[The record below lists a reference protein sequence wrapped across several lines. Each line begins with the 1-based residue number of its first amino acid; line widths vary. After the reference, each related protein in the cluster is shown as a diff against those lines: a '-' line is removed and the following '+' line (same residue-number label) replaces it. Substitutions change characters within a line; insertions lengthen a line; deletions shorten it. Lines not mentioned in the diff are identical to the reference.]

1 MKKSLLLGTILF
13 LTTSFP
19 ALTQSLPPKREFR
32 GAWIA
37 TVINL
42 DWPTSPFST
51 PETQRAELVRLLD
64 ELQAHNVNAVIF
76 QVRSEADAMYAST
89 IEPWSYWL
97 TGGQG
102 MPPSPF
108 YDPLEFAIQ
117 EAHKRGM
124 ELHAWFN
131 PYRVSREVGNYPN
144 DPQHVSVQHP
154 DWVIQISTIKILD
167 PGRPQARQH
176 ITNVV
181 MDVVSRYDVDGVH
194 FDDYFYPYPPNQ
206 IGNQDAATFA
216 NYSRGF
222 TNLADWRRDNVNLL
236 IQTIHD
242 SIQAVKPYVKFGMS
256 PFGIWKNGVPSGITG
271 LDAYSTIY
279 CDAVTW
285 LQRQIVDYITPQLY
299 WPFGGG
305 QDYGKL
311 MPWWGTQRNE
321 RHFYPGQAIY
331 RAAAWPRNEIP
342 RQVRANRANANVQG
356 SIMFRALFFRDN
368 SNGFADSLRTDLFR
382 YPALPPVMAWKDAVS
397 PNAPQNLRYER
408 LASGGPAALRWDE
421 PLPAGDGD
429 TASRYVVYHFPTL
442 NINPLALEDPSKIV
456 AVTSENAAAL
466 ATPAG
471 TGPHYY
477 VVTALDHN
485 SNESTTS
492 NVLQVLPPFSPILAM
507 PANGASELPGSVTL
521 SWYYPPNATFYQ
533 LQVATDS
540 TFASGLFVNEI
551 GLVDTFKTIS
561 GLEGQTKYFWRVR
574 ASNAGGTSF
583 FSQVFS
589 FTTGFPAA
597 PLLVYPTNNTGEI
610 PVAPVFQ
617 WQPSAT
623 ALSYR
628 LQVARSLTFDSTALV
643 FDVSNLTDTS
653 YTTASQLETNR
664 FYFWRVSATNA
675 IGVSL
680 WSEAWRFKTRTTT
693 EVAEAAET
701 PRQFSLE
708 QNYPNPFNPIT
719 TIAFELPEDGAAQLT
734 IFNAVG
740 QQVIVLVDQAM
751 RAGRH
756 EVHFDASTL
765 ATGVYFY
772 RLRFGEQVLTK
783 RMLFAK

>member
-1 MKKSLLLGTILF
+1 MKKTLLLCSILL
-13 LTTSFP
+13 LTESF
-19 ALTQSLPPKREFR
+19 AAFAQSLPPKREFR

-51 PETQRAELVRLLD
+51 PEAQRAELVRLLN

-89 IEPWSYWL
+89 LEPWSYWL
-97 TGGQG
+97 TGQQG
-102 MPPSPF
+102 RAPNPY
-108 YDPLEFAIQ
+108 YDPLEFAIA

-131 PYRVSREVGNYPN
+131 PYRVSREVGNYAN
-144 DPQHVSVQHP
+144 DPQHISVQHP
-154 DWVIQISTIKILD
+154 EWVIQISTIKILD
-167 PGRPQARQH
+167 PGLPQARQH

-206 IGNQDAATFA
+206 MGNQDAATFA

-222 TNLADWRRDNVNLL
+222 TNLGDWRRDNVNLL

-242 SIQAVKPYVKFGMS
+242 SIQAVKPHVKFGMS
-256 PFGIWKNGVPSGITG
+256 PFGIWRNGVPAGITG
-271 LDAYSTIY
+271 LDAYNTIY
-279 CDAVTW
+279 CDAVAW

-311 MPWWGTQRNE
+311 MPWWGTQRNQ

-331 RAAAWPRNEIP
+331 RAIDWPQNEIP

-368 SNGFADSLRTDLFR
+368 AKGFADSLRTDLFR
-382 YPALPPVMAWKDAVS
+382 YPALPPIMPWKDAVA

-408 LASGGPAALRWDE
+408 LASGGPAALQWDE
-421 PLPAGDGD
+421 PAVAGDGD
-429 TASRYVVYHFPTL
+429 TAARYVVYHFTTL
-442 NINPLALEDPSKIV
+442 NINPITLGDPSRIV
-456 AVTSENAAAL
+456 AVTGDKAATPK
-466 ATPAG
+466 TPAG
-471 TGPHYY
+471 NGPHYY
-477 VVTALDHN
+477 VATALDRN
-485 SNESTTS
+485 SNESEVS
-492 NVLQVLPPFSPILAM
+492 NVIQVFPPLAPILAM
-507 PANGASELPGSVTL
+507 PANGAIAGQASVTL
-521 SWYYPPNATFYQ
+521 SWYYSLNAASFN

-540 TFASGLFVNEI
+540 TFASGLLVNET
-551 GLVDTFKTIS
+551 GLVDTFKTVS
-561 GLEGQTKYFWRVR
+561 GLEGQTKYFWRVS
-574 ASNAGGTSF
+574 AGSPGGTSF
-583 FSQVFS
+583 PSQVFS
-589 FTTGFPAA
+589 FTAGFPAA
-597 PLLVYPTNNTGEI
+597 VTLVSPSNNMREI
-610 PVAPVFQ
+610 PVQPTLAWQAAPG
-617 WQPSAT
+617 AT
-623 ALSYR
+623 SYH
-628 LQVARSLTFDSTALV
+628 LQVASTSLFDSVAMA
-643 FDVSNLTDTS
+643 FDRAGIADTS
-653 YTTASQLETNR
+653 YQISELQGDR
-664 FYFWRVSATNA
+664 FYFWRVRAGNA
-675 IGVSL
+675 IGESD
-680 WSEAWRFKTRTTT
+680 WSMVWRFRTRVVTD
-693 EVAEAAET
+693 VAEFAET

-740 QQVIVLVDQAM
+740 QQVVVLVDQAM

-756 EVHFDASTL
+756 EVNFDASTL

>member
-1 MKKSLLLGTILF
+1 MKNSLLLCSILF

-89 IEPWSYWL
+89 LEPWSYWL

-167 PGRPQARQH
+167 PGLPQARQH

-222 TNLADWRRDNVNLL
+222 TNLGDWRRDNVNLL

-271 LDAYSTIY
+271 LDAYNTIY

-311 MPWWGTQRNE
+311 MPWWGTQRNQ

-331 RAAAWPRNEIP
+331 RAVNWPQNEIP

-368 SNGFADSLRTDLFR
+368 AKGFADSLRTDLFR
-382 YPALPPVMAWKDAVS
+382 YPALPPVMAWKDAVA

-408 LASGGPAALRWDE
+408 LASGGPAALQWDE
-421 PLPAGDGD
+421 PAVAGDGD
-429 TASRYVVYHFPTL
+429 TAARYVVYHFTTL
-442 NINPLALEDPSKIV
+442 NINPITLGDPSRIV
-456 AVTSENAAAL
+456 AITGDKA
-466 ATPAG
+466 ATPK
-471 TGPHYY
+471 TPTDNGPHYY
-477 VVTALDHN
+477 VATALDHN
-485 SNESTTS
+485 SNESGNS
-492 NVLQVLPPFSPILAM
+492 NVIQVFPPLSPILAM
-507 PANGASELPGSVTL
+507 PVNDAIEGQSSVIL
-521 SWYYPPNATFYQ
+521 SWHYSLNAASFN

-540 TFASGLFVNEI
+540 TFASELLVNET
-551 GLVDTFKTIS
+551 GLVDTFKTIT
-561 GLEGQTKYFWRVR
+561 GLKGQTKYFWQVSASNPGGTSFPSQVFSFTAGFPATVLLAEPSNNLRDIPTQPTLSWKAAPGAELYHLQVASTSLFDSAAMAFDMAGIADTSYQISELQGDRFYFWRVR
-574 ASNAGGTSF
+574 ASNAIGKSD
-583 FSQVFS
+583 
-589 FTTGFPAA
+589 
-597 PLLVYPTNNTGEI
+597 
-610 PVAPVFQ
+610 
-617 WQPSAT
+617 W
-623 ALSYR
+623 
-628 LQVARSLTFDSTALV
+628 STV
-643 FDVSNLTDTS
+643 
-653 YTTASQLETNR
+653 
-664 FYFWRVSATNA
+664 
-675 IGVSL
+675 
-680 WSEAWRFKTRTTT
+680 WRFRTRVMT
-693 EVAEAAET
+693 EVAESGET

-740 QQVIVLVDQAM
+740 QQVAVLVDQAM

-756 EVHFDASTL
+756 EVNFDASTL